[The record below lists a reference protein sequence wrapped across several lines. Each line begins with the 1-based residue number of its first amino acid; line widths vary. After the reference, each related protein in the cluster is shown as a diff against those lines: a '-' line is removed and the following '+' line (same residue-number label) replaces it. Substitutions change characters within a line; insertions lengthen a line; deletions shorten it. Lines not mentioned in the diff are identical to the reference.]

1 MILIIFYSHGSIDLS
16 MPNAIRQQIEF
27 KASPQRLYEALLDAK
42 AFSAFT
48 GAPAEIDRQAG
59 GAFSCFGGM
68 IAGRNIELVPNK
80 RIVQDWR
87 VKIWPEGLYSIVEF
101 DLEPDGTGTRL
112 VLTHDGFPDDMRA
125 HFNGEMPDGGWHR
138 QYWEPLPKYLS

>member
-27 KASPQRLYEALLDAK
+27 RASPQRLYEALLDVK

-48 GAPAEIDRQAG
+48 GEPAEIDRQAG

-80 RIVQDWR
+80 RIVQAWR
-87 VKIWPEGLYSIVEF
+87 VKIWPEGLYSIV
-101 DLEPDGTGTRL
+101 
-112 VLTHDGFPDDMRA
+112 
-125 HFNGEMPDGGWHR
+125 
-138 QYWEPLPKYLS
+138 